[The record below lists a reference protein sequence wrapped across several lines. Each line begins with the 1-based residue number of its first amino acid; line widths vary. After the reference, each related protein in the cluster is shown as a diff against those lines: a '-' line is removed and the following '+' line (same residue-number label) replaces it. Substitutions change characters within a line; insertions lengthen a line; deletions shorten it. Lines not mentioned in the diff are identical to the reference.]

1 MMKMPVFWIIAGTTE
16 GRELID
22 ELRRSNAKVYVSVA
36 TDYGRD
42 LIEPD
47 QNLHIQARRLDREE
61 MAAFIR
67 EVQPDCVIDTTH
79 PYAQIVTDNICEAC
93 RETAT
98 DYIRLQREP
107 GRLGRLVSNNPSFN
121 ANILENMIYA
131 DNSEDAVRVLND
143 KTGNIFLSCGSKEI
157 ETFTG
162 IKDYQE
168 RVFARVLPMQDVM
181 EKCEKLGFKK
191 SNISYMHGPF
201 SKELNIAMLKA
212 AQARFL
218 VTKDSGETGGF
229 QEKIEAARELGITV
243 ILIRRPEQPET
254 LEHPGKIDE
263 KEDAQQYTFYNKE
276 QVLHK
281 LAWDYSLEQCPNQP
295 WFPLFVSL
303 QNKKIVV
310 FGGGKIA
317 ARRIRTLLP
326 FDANIT
332 VITPELIPEL
342 QQELAINQKV
352 TLFCRKYQEGDCVG
366 ADLVLAATSESQANR
381 QIAEECSRY
390 GIPVSVADRKE
401 LCTFYFP
408 AVVRK
413 GNMVIG
419 LTASG
424 EDHAK
429 VKKTAE
435 KLRLYMNE
443 LLDK

>member
-36 TDYGRD
+36 TDYGRE

-47 QNLHIQARRLDREE
+47 QNLHIQARRLNREE

-107 GRLGRLVSNNPSFN
+107 GRLVSNNPSFN
-121 ANILENMIYA
+121 TNILENMIYA

-143 KTGNIFLSCGSKEI
+143 KTGNVFLSCGSKEI

-168 RVFARVLPMQDVM
+168 RVFARVLPVRDVM

-191 SNISYMHGPF
+191 SNISYMQGPF

-212 AQARFL
+212 SQARFL

-243 ILIRRPEQPET
+243 VLIRRPEQ
-254 LEHPGKIDE
+254 LEILERSGKTN
-263 KEDAQQYTFYNKE
+263 KEDAQQHTFYNKE

-281 LAWDYSLEQCPNQP
+281 LARDYSLKKHSNQL
-295 WFPLFVSL
+295 WFPLFVPL

-317 ARRIRTLLP
+317 TRRIRTLLP
-326 FDANIT
+326 FNADMT
-332 VITPELIPEL
+332 VITPELVPEL
-342 QQELAINQKV
+342 KQELAGNEKV
-352 TLFCRKYQEGDCVG
+352 TLLCRKYQKGDCNG
-366 ADLVLAATSESQANR
+366 ADLVLAVTNETQVNR
-381 QIAEECSRY
+381 QIAEECTRY

-413 GNMVIG
+413 GNVVIG

-424 EDHAK
+424 EDHTKA
-429 VKKTAE
+429 KKTAE

-443 LLDK
+443 HLDE

>member
-36 TDYGRD
+36 TDYGRE

-47 QNLHIQARRLDREE
+47 QNLHIQARRLGREE

-107 GRLGRLVSNNPSFN
+107 GRLVSNNPSFN
-121 ANILENMIYA
+121 TNILENMIYA

-143 KTGNIFLSCGSKEI
+143 KTGNVFLSCGSKEI
-157 ETFTG
+157 ETFTR

-181 EKCEKLGFKK
+181 DKCEKLGFKK
-191 SNISYMHGPF
+191 SNISYMQGPF

-212 AQARFL
+212 SQARFL

-243 ILIRRPEQPET
+243 ILIRRPEQ
-254 LEHPGKIDE
+254 LEILERSGKIDE
-263 KEDAQQYTFYNKE
+263 KEDAQQHTFYNKE

-281 LAWDYSLEQCPNQP
+281 LAWDYSLKQRPNQP

-326 FDANIT
+326 FDADIT
-332 VITPELIPEL
+332 VITPELVPEL
-342 QQELAINQKV
+342 KQELAGNEKV
-352 TLFCRKYQEGDCVG
+352 TLLCRKYQEGDCNG
-366 ADLVLAATSESQANR
+366 ADLVLAVTNETQVNR
-381 QIAEECSRY
+381 QIAEECTRY
-390 GIPVSVADRKE
+390 GIPVSVADCKE

-413 GNMVIG
+413 GNVVIG

-424 EDHAK
+424 EDHTKA
-429 VKKTAE
+429 KKTAE
-435 KLRLYMNE
+435 KLRLYVNE
-443 LLDK
+443 HLDE